1 MPPISVFLLHNETLG
16 ILEEGGARVIFGC
29 ATSFGRRKLHSF
41 WIWKKES
48 GVDEGRNPSGGERF
62 YMSWGTDWRGSS
74 EPGVLF
80 MRAEWSLFFFR

>member
-1 MPPISVFLLHNETLG
+1 MPPISVFLLHNETSG

-48 GVDEGRNPSGGERF
+48 GVDEDAIPAAGRGFICHGEQTGVEAA
-62 YMSWGTDWRGSS
+62 SQGCSS
-74 EPGVLF
+74 
-80 MRAEWSLFFFR
+80 